1 MKVCF
6 PVQNNDGVQSMVF
19 DHFGSAPMFL
29 IVDTET
35 RTLAVINNRDQH
47 HAHGSCN
54 PLKALDQQTVDAVI
68 VGGIGGGAL
77 SRLTRAGISV
87 FRAQRGTVQEN
98 LTWYEASALPK
109 FALRHSCGGHEHG
122 QPGGGCAHH

>member
-77 SRLTRAGISV
+77 RKAIPRPTANRIGKPKTQKTAPGSR
-87 FRAQRGTVQEN
+87 
-98 LTWYEASALPK
+98 
-109 FALRHSCGGHEHG
+109 
-122 QPGGGCAHH
+122 